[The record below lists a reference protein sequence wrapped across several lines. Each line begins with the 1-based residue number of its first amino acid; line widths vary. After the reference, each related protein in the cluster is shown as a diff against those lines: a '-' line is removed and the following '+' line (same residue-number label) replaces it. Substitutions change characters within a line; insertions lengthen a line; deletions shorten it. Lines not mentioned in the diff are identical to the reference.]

1 MWVDPSSTVD
11 EHIYDKTQG
20 ALETRPTG
28 KLSNQVNKLDPPGPQ
43 SALSLGSWN
52 LLSAQAQRLY
62 GNRREDHVW
71 LYRYMSLPQPD
82 LMRLLPS
89 TEQTLMLSI

>member
-1 MWVDPSSTVD
+1 MDPSGTVNG
-11 EHIYDKTQG
+11 HIYDKTQG
-20 ALETRPTG
+20 APETCPIG

-43 SALSLGSWN
+43 SALSLGSWH

-62 GNRREDHVW
+62 GTRREDHVW

-82 LMRLLPS
+82 RTRLLPR